1 MLNYYS
7 RFLSNCGILIITGMI
22 TGTRRN
28 LDVVENHSRSCDTY
42 NSLKFKL
49 NLLLIVKDKLNRLR
63 NFAERT

>member
-1 MLNYYS
+1 MT
-7 RFLSNCGILIITGMI
+7 GII

-28 LDVVENHSRSCDTY
+28 LDVVGNHSRPCDIY
-42 NSLKFKL
+42 KSLKSKL